1 MSSVDSARLRPPPPP
16 TRREWVRCLSLFALT
31 LLSVFF
37 SYGWWWGGG
46 DPLAD
51 REAAW
56 QSAQFALG
64 LMGILGAHE
73 AGHYVVARRHGMD
86 QTLPFFLPFPLAFG
100 TLGAIIRLRTP
111 PRTRSALLEMGAAG
125 PLAGFAVA
133 LVVLVLGL
141 PDTTAHAMP
150 ELTLPWPPPPPEEPG
165 WFVAVLMTV
174 LAPLGELLGEAEPG
188 FPLTIM
194 ANPLIMDGVGYAVLG
209 APPGR
214 YDELSALGLAGWA
227 GCFLTA
233 MNLLPIGQ
241 LDGGHVLRAVA
252 PRLADKV
259 SVVGLVVVGVAG
271 AFLWEG
277 WTVWAILLWAMGAWR
292 GLPAAGLSPP
302 TPRAQVIGAL
312 ALATF
317 IACFMPSPIEL
328 ETVPFDQ
335 LQFRTPEG
343 AHVSPGEVETWWLA
357 REEQG

>member
-1 MSSVDSARLRPPPPP
+1 MSPIDPVRMRPPPPP

-31 LLSVFF
+31 LVSVFF

-46 DPLAD
+46 DPLTD
-51 REAAW
+51 PEAAW
-56 QSAQFALG
+56 GSAQFALG

-73 AGHYVVARRHGMD
+73 AGHYIVARRHGMD

-133 LVVLVLGL
+133 VVVLALGL
-141 PDTTAHAMP
+141 PDTTAHPLP
-150 ELTLPWPPPPPEEPG
+150 ELTMPWPPPTPEEPG
-165 WFVAVLMTV
+165 WFMSALATL
-174 LAPLGELLGEAEPG
+174 LAPLAELLGDAEPG

-194 ANPLIMDGVGYAVLG
+194 ANPLLMDGLGWAVLG

-214 YDELSALGLAGWA
+214 YDELSPLGLAGWA

-241 LDGGHVLRAVA
+241 LDGGHVLRAIA

-259 SVVGLVVVGVAG
+259 AVVGLVVVAVAG
-271 AFLWEG
+271 WFLWEG
-277 WTVWAILLWAMGAWR
+277 WTVWAFLLWAMGAWR
-292 GLPAAGLSPP
+292 GLPAADLAAPSR
-302 TPRAQVIGAL
+302 RARATAAVT
-312 ALATF
+312 LATF

-328 ETVPFDQ
+328 ERIPFEE
-335 LQFRTPEG
+335 LQFRTPSGERI
-343 AHVSPGEVETWWLA
+343 PPEEVEAWWLSQ
-357 REEQG
+357 EDLG